1 MKKIGFN
8 KYECLTR
15 LRLYRDM
22 MEQILLLVE
31 GNLPLRSTDEKKSQ
45 SILKELQKRLH
56 SDLKRSSIGAGQKQI
71 GNIEQKFYL
80 PAIFEASKRISVDP
94 NSTPD
99 QRWIDEIDIAQKHIK
114 YCLNQ
119 LLSS

>member
-1 MKKIGFN
+1 MKKIDFN
-8 KYECLTR
+8 KYECLNR
-15 LRLYRDM
+15 LRLYSDM

-31 GNLPLRSTDEKKSQ
+31 GNLPLRSTDEKKAQ
-45 SILKELQKRLH
+45 SILKDLKKRLH
-56 SDLKRSSIGAGQKQI
+56 SDLKQSSIRAGQKQI
-71 GNIEQKFYL
+71 GNVEQEFYL

-99 QRWIDEIDIAQKHIK
+99 QGWIDEIDIAQKHIK

-119 LLSS
+119 LLSL